1 MSPRS
6 VLLALVLVLSLLATV
21 ALAQT
26 RDRRTAVDTGYTP
39 ATLSVNGVERRYLV
53 RRPAGEKPPTAIV
66 LLLHGGGGSA
76 ERLTGAAGNAA
87 PYRAWN
93 AIADHEGLLLV
104 APQGAD
110 GAKGKP
116 GWNDCRPLEDTGESA
131 DDVAFLSA
139 LVDTL
144 RREHRVRTPRTFA
157 VGTSNGGM
165 MAMRLAIERPQ
176 TFTAIASVVSSMPAR
191 SECAAPT
198 RAVPVLMI
206 NGTDDALVPW
216 AGGPIAA
223 QFGGRGE
230 ALPVETSIRIWSRL
244 ANGDASPRTIDLPDA
259 APDDGTRAQRQIF
272 AVRDGR
278 PLVELIR
285 IDGGG
290 HVEPSR
296 SQRYARFV
304 ARMLGR
310 QSAELETADEVWR
323 FFAAQ

>member
-6 VLLALVLVLSLLATV
+6 VLLVLSLIAMV
-21 ALAQT
+21 APAQT
-26 RDRRTAVDTGYTP
+26 RERRTAVDTGYTA
-39 ATLSVNGVERRYLV
+39 ATLTVNGVERRYLV
-53 RRPAGEKPPTAIV
+53 RRPAGGQPPTAIV
-66 LLLHGGGGSA
+66 LLLHGGGGNV
-76 ERLTGAAGNAA
+76 ERLTGTAGNAA
-87 PYRAWN
+87 PYRVWS
-93 AIADHEGLLLV
+93 AIADREGLLLV

-116 GWNDCRPLEDTGESA
+116 GWNDCRTLHHTGEAA
-131 DDVAFLSA
+131 DDVAFLST

-206 NGTDDALVPW
+206 NGTDDTLVPW
-216 AGGPIAA
+216 AGGPIAT

-230 ALPVETSIRIWSRL
+230 ALPVETSIRIWSKL
-244 ANGDASPRTIDLPDA
+244 ANGDATPRTIDLPDI

-272 AVRDGR
+272 AARDGR

-290 HVEPSR
+290 HAEPSR
-296 SQRYARFV
+296 SQRYPRFV
-304 ARMLGR
+304 ARVLGR
-310 QSAELETADEVWR
+310 QSTELETADEVWR

>member
-1 MSPRS
+1 MSLRIAVALGLCLFAVS
-6 VLLALVLVLSLLATV
+6 VLAAGG
-21 ALAQT
+21 AA
-26 RDRRTAVDTGYTP
+26 RDAADTGYTP

-53 RRPAGEKPPTAIV
+53 RRPAGEKPPSAIV

-76 ERLTGAAGNAA
+76 EQITGGRSRAA
-87 PYRAWN
+87 PYRVWN
-93 AIADHEGLLLV
+93 AIADREGLLLV
-104 APQGAD
+104 APQGAN
-110 GAKGKP
+110 GAGGKP
-116 GWNDCRPLEDTGESA
+116 GWNDCRTLEDTGEAA
-131 DDVAFLSA
+131 DDVAFLST

-176 TFTAIASVVSSMPAR
+176 SFTAIASVVSSMPAR

-206 NGTDDALVPW
+206 NGTEDALVPW

-230 ALPVETSIRIWSRL
+230 ALPVETSIRIWSAL
-244 ANGDASPRTIDLPDA
+244 ANGDASPRTIDLPDVD
-259 APDDGTRAQRQIF
+259 PDDGTRAQRQIF
-272 AVRDGR
+272 AARNGR

-290 HVEPSR
+290 HAEPSR

-304 ARMLGR
+304 ARVLGR

>member
-6 VLLALVLVLSLLATV
+6 LLLALFLVLTLIATV

-26 RDRRTAVDTGYTP
+26 RDRRTTVDTGYTA

-53 RRPAGEKPPTAIV
+53 RRPAGETPPTAIV
-66 LLLHGGGGSA
+66 LLLHGGGGSV

-87 PYRAWN
+87 PYRVWN
-93 AIADHEGLLLV
+93 AIADREGLLLV
-104 APQGAD
+104 APQGANS
-110 GAKGKP
+110 AKGNP
-116 GWNDCRPLEDTGESA
+116 GWNDCRTLADTGESA

-165 MAMRLAIERPQ
+165 MAMRLAIERQQ
-176 TFTAIASVVSSMPAR
+176 TFTAIASVVSSMPVR

-206 NGTDDALVPW
+206 NGTDDTLVPW
-216 AGGPIAA
+216 GGGPIAT

-230 ALPVETSIRIWSRL
+230 ALPVETSIRIWSKL
-244 ANGDASPRTIDLPDA
+244 ANGDATPRTIDLADVD
-259 APDDGTRAQRQIF
+259 PDDGTRAQRQIF
-272 AVRDGR
+272 AARDGR

-290 HVEPSR
+290 HLEPSR

-304 ARMLGR
+304 ARVLGR

>member
-6 VLLALVLVLSLLATV
+6 VLLALAVSLIATV
-21 ALAQT
+21 ALAQA
-26 RDRRTAVDTGYTP
+26 RDRRTAVDTGYTA

-53 RRPAGEKPPTAIV
+53 RRPAGDRPPTAIV
-66 LLLHGGGGSA
+66 LLLHGGGGNV

-87 PYRAWN
+87 PYRVWN
-93 AIADHEGLLLV
+93 TIADREGLLLV
-104 APQGAD
+104 APQGANSV
-110 GAKGKP
+110 KGNP
-116 GWNDCRPLEDTGESA
+116 GWNDCRTLEDTGEAA

-157 VGTSNGGM
+157 VGSSNGGM

-191 SECAAPT
+191 TECAAPT

-230 ALPVETSIRIWSRL
+230 ALPVETSIRIWSAL
-244 ANGDASPRTIDLPDA
+244 ANGDASPRTIDLADA
-259 APDDGTRAQRQIF
+259 DPDDGTRAQRQIF

-278 PLVELIR
+278 PFVELIR

-290 HVEPSR
+290 HIEPSR

-304 ARMLGR
+304 ARVLGR

-323 FFAAQ
+323 FFATH